1 MRVFTRLLLLAC
13 FLLVPSSAFAVQL
26 GGAGTSYPEK
36 VSGTLEVTRTF
47 NAPTM
52 EITTLTVSGTLD
64 VRGGI
69 KFPDGNTQTTSVATS
84 SVQVLF
90 DGGDADITTGIKV
103 DLVIPFSCTIQEV
116 TLLSSQEGSI
126 VVDIWKDSYS
136 NFPPTQSDSITA
148 SAKPTIS
155 SSNKSKDSTLTGW
168 TKTISGGDT
177 LRFVVDSC
185 TNIRNCV
192 LSLTLL
198 RN

>member
-1 MRVFTRLLLLAC
+1 MRVFIRQFLLAC
-13 FLLVPSSAFAVQL
+13 IIFVPSSAFAVQL
-26 GGAGTSYPEK
+26 GGPGTTYPEK
-36 VSGTLEVTRTF
+36 VPGTLEVTHTF
-47 NAPTM
+47 STPTM
-52 EITTLTVSGTLD
+52 EVTTLTVVGTID
-64 VRGGI
+64 ARGGI
-69 KFPDGNTQTTSVATS
+69 RFPDGNTQNTSVATS

-90 DGGDADITTGIKV
+90 DGGEADISTGIKA

-126 VVDIWKDSYS
+126 VIDIWKDSYS

-155 SSNKSKDSTLTGW
+155 SSNKSKDSTLAGW
-168 TKTISGGDT
+168 TKNISGGDT